1 VANIFERLA
10 KVSRSTVERVHG
22 KDITIFPISAKDPNA
37 GPRLSATEIPYV
49 SSAVFYENTLLEN
62 EAKAQPLSGA
72 GRMVNRSLQVQASI
86 RLIDGMP
93 LKTGFFLRREDDG
106 AIFKITQFDPDG
118 LGTVLATVSKEQTLP
133 EA

>member
-1 VANIFERLA
+1 MTNIFERLA
-10 KVSRSTVERVHG
+10 KASRSVAERIMGSAV
-22 KDITIFPISAKDPNA
+22 TIFPLSTKDPNA
-37 GPRLSATEIPYV
+37 VARLSAVELPYL

-118 LGTVLATVSKEQTLP
+118 LGTVLATVSKEQRLP

>member
-1 VANIFERLA
+1 MTNVFERLA
-10 KVSRSTVERVHG
+10 KASRSVAERIMGSTV
-22 KDITIFPISAKDPNA
+22 TIFPLATKDPNA
-37 GPRLSATEIPYV
+37 GARLSSVEPPYL

-118 LGTVLATVSKEQTLP
+118 LGTVLATVSKEQRLP